1 MIKNKKIVL
10 TGASSGIGFEV
21 MKRLAAEPSNT
32 ILAVARRVDKLEGF
46 AANVI
51 PFSCD
56 VSNKEGIDKLFEK
69 AEEVFDCIDLLYANA
84 GVPYYEKFDYA
95 DWDRIEGI
103 FNLNT
108 ISPIYTYSK
117 YVNHLNGRK
126 GHLVYTISAIG
137 EMAMPGFALYS
148 ASKFGLN
155 GFQQAIRLEKPETLT
170 LTCIYPVSTKT
181 NFAKVAGNGEEV
193 DLPSPVQ
200 AVEEV
205 ADAAVK
211 GIEQGKESIYPCKV
225 YLPSKVI
232 MAICPP
238 ARKAYWNQ
246 EKGKFLRHL
255 ERQKK

>member
-1 MIKNKKIVL
+1 LGQNRGYIQPEYHL
-10 TGASSGIGFEV
+10 
-21 MKRLAAEPSNT
+21 
-32 ILAVARRVDKLEGF
+32 
-46 AANVI
+46 
-51 PFSCD
+51 
-56 VSNKEGIDKLFEK
+56 
-69 AEEVFDCIDLLYANA
+69 
-84 GVPYYEKFDYA
+84 
-95 DWDRIEGI
+95 
-103 FNLNT
+103 
-108 ISPIYTYSK
+108 PIYTYSK